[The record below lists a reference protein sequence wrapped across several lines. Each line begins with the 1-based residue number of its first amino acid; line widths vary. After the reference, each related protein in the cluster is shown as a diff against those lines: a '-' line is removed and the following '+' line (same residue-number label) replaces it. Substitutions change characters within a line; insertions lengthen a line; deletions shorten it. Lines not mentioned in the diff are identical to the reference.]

1 MNPNTLHPAGLIALP
16 ILLAIIAGCAQ
27 KKPERTGL
35 ISPDV
40 SKVGR
45 IDPSHGPQA
54 VADAGLPSIDRN
66 SAANRSTPIVQ
77 TGRYS
82 VLAATPSHAQ
92 RHPLDVIIDVTIPEE
107 CNTIEHAVHFLLRRS
122 GYDLDNNLQADVME
136 LLAKPLPAVHRKL
149 GPLPLKDALILLVT
163 PGFVLQDEPIKRL
176 IRFIP
181 IDENRGGP

>member
-35 ISPDV
+35 IRPDV
-40 SKVGR
+40 SKVGKT
-45 IDPSHGPQA
+45 DPNHEPQTI
-54 VADAGLPSIDRN
+54 ADAGLPSIDRK
-66 SAANRSTPIVQ
+66 STANRSTLAVQ

-107 CNTIEHAVHFLLRRS
+107 CVTIEHAIHFLLRRS
-122 GYDLDNNLQADVME
+122 GYDLDTTLQADVSE

-149 GPLPLKDALILLVT
+149 GPMPLKDALTLLVT
-163 PGFVLQDEPIKRL
+163 PGFELQDETIKRL

>member
-1 MNPNTLHPAGLIALP
+1 MNPNTLHPVGLIVLP

-27 KKPERTGL
+27 NKPERMSL

-40 SKVGR
+40 GKAGK
-45 IDPSHGPQA
+45 IDPNHEPQA
-54 VADAGLPSIDRN
+54 IADAGLPSIDRN

-82 VLAATPSHAQ
+82 IFAAKPSHAQ
-92 RHPLDVIIDVTIPEE
+92 RHPMDVIIDVTIPED
-107 CNTIEHAVHFLLRRS
+107 CITIEHAIHFLLRRS
-122 GYDLDNNLQADVME
+122 GYNLDNNLQTDVSE
-136 LLAKPLPAVHRKL
+136 LLAKPFPAVHRKL
-149 GPLPLKDALILLVT
+149 GPMPFKDALTLLVT

-181 IDENRGGP
+181 IDEKRGGP